1 MSTPFRIC
9 CCRGAAVVISL
20 TALGGTTVPALAD
33 PLPPVTTTYG
43 PVPGPPLPAYVAPPP
58 TSSTNEG
65 PTRGTSESPT
75 RTTTASPT
83 RGTSESPTSA
93 TTASPTTTTS
103 ASPTTTTSASPTTTT
118 SASAMTTTSASA
130 MTTTSASAMTT
141 TTASAMTTTQE
152 PPTTTTAPV
161 TPDATESK
169 GGWALALLLALTCAV
184 LLSAGLL
191 TRANRHRSVGWVKAH
206 VTVTPRPGP
215 GATFETR
222 PGDEPNRDHVFTVVP
237 AEVSRSTTVEENP
250 S

>member
-103 ASPTTTTSASPTTTT
+103 ASPTTTTT
-118 SASAMTTTSASA
+118 
-130 MTTTSASAMTT
+130 ASAMTT
-141 TTASAMTTTQE
+141 TTASAMTTTTE

>member
-1 MSTPFRIC
+1 
-9 CCRGAAVVISL
+9 
-20 TALGGTTVPALAD
+20 
-33 PLPPVTTTYG
+33 
-43 PVPGPPLPAYVAPPP
+43 
-58 TSSTNEG
+58 
-65 PTRGTSESPT
+65 
-75 RTTTASPT
+75 
-83 RGTSESPTSA
+83 
-93 TTASPTTTTS
+93 
-103 ASPTTTTSASPTTTT
+103 
-118 SASAMTTTSASA
+118 
-130 MTTTSASAMTT
+130 MTT
-141 TTASAMTTTQE
+141 TTE

-222 PGDEPNRDHVFTVVP
+222 PGDEPNPDHVFTVVP

>member
-118 SASAMTTTSASA
+118 SASAMTTT
-130 MTTTSASAMTT
+130 TASAMTT
-141 TTASAMTTTQE
+141 TTE

>member
-75 RTTTASPT
+75 SATTASPT

-103 ASPTTTTSASPTTTT
+103 ASPTTTTSAS
-118 SASAMTTTSASA
+118 
-130 MTTTSASAMTT
+130 AMTT
-141 TTASAMTTTQE
+141 TTASAMTTTTE